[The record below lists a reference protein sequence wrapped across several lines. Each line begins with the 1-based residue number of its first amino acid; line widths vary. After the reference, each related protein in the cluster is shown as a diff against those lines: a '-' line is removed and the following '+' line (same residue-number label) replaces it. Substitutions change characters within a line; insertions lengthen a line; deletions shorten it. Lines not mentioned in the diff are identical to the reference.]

1 MTNSKNSTNNS
12 SKSDE
17 LYAIAETSG
26 QQFWFEVNRYYD
38 IDRLNAKEKDKITL
52 EKVLLLKDNDSIT
65 IGKPYVKDAKIE
77 LEVVSH
83 KRDKKILVY
92 KMRPKKKTRRKMGHR
107 QELTRV
113 MVKSIKIGKSVPKSS
128 SKKEETVKKETKPK
142 SEKSTNLTILMAHKK
157 GTGSTRNGRDSNSK
171 RLGVKAYGGEKV
183 TAGSILIRQRGTS
196 FLPGINVGKGKDDTL
211 FALKEG
217 TVSFESIKRNL
228 RNRKRVNIVI

>member
-1 MTNSKNSTNNS
+1 MTNSKNSSKN
-12 SKSDE
+12 SKSNE

-52 EKVLLLKDNDSIT
+52 EKVLLLKDKDSIT
-65 IGKPYVKDAKIE
+65 LGKPYVENAKIE

-113 MVKSIKIGKSVPKSS
+113 MVKSISIGKSAPKSS
-128 SKKEETVKKETKPK
+128 SKKETVKKETKPK
-142 SEKSTNLTILMAHKK
+142 SEKSTN
-157 GTGSTRNGRDSNSK
+157 
-171 RLGVKAYGGEKV
+171 
-183 TAGSILIRQRGTS
+183 
-196 FLPGINVGKGKDDTL
+196 
-211 FALKEG
+211 
-217 TVSFESIKRNL
+217 
-228 RNRKRVNIVI
+228 

>member
-1 MTNSKNSTNNS
+1 MANSKNSSNNS
-12 SKSDE
+12 AKNNE

-52 EKVLLLKDNDSIT
+52 EKVLLLKDKNSVN
-65 IGKPYVKDAKIE
+65 IGQPYVKDAKIE

-113 MVKSIKIGKSVPKSS
+113 MVKSITIGKSSPKSS
-128 SKKEETVKKETKPK
+128 SKKETVKKETKPK
-142 SEKSTNLTILMAHKK
+142 SEKSKN
-157 GTGSTRNGRDSNSK
+157 
-171 RLGVKAYGGEKV
+171 
-183 TAGSILIRQRGTS
+183 
-196 FLPGINVGKGKDDTL
+196 
-211 FALKEG
+211 
-217 TVSFESIKRNL
+217 
-228 RNRKRVNIVI
+228 

>member
-1 MTNSKNSTNNS
+1 MTNSKKSSNNS
-12 SKSDE
+12 SKSHE

-38 IDRLNAKEKDKITL
+38 IDRLNVKEKDKITL
-52 EKVLLLKDNDSIT
+52 EKVLLLKDKESIT
-65 IGKPYVKDAKIE
+65 VGKPYVKGAKIE

-113 MVKSIKIGKSVPKSS
+113 MVKSIKIGNNVSKSS

-142 SEKSTNLTILMAHKK
+142 SEKSTN
-157 GTGSTRNGRDSNSK
+157 
-171 RLGVKAYGGEKV
+171 
-183 TAGSILIRQRGTS
+183 
-196 FLPGINVGKGKDDTL
+196 
-211 FALKEG
+211 
-217 TVSFESIKRNL
+217 
-228 RNRKRVNIVI
+228 

>member
-1 MTNSKNSTNNS
+1 MTNSKKSSNNS
-12 SKSDE
+12 FNNNE

-52 EKVLLLKDNDSIT
+52 DKVLLLKDKDSIT
-65 IGKPYVKDAKIE
+65 IGKPYVKEAKIE

-113 MVKSIKIGKSVPKSS
+113 MVKSISTGKSAPKSAP
-128 SKKEETVKKETKPK
+128 KKVTAKKETKPK
-142 SEKSTNLTILMAHKK
+142 SEKTTN
-157 GTGSTRNGRDSNSK
+157 
-171 RLGVKAYGGEKV
+171 
-183 TAGSILIRQRGTS
+183 
-196 FLPGINVGKGKDDTL
+196 
-211 FALKEG
+211 
-217 TVSFESIKRNL
+217 
-228 RNRKRVNIVI
+228 

>member
-1 MTNSKNSTNNS
+1 MTNSKNSSSNS
-12 SKSDE
+12 PKNDE

-52 EKVLLLKDNDSIT
+52 DKILLLKDKNSIN

-83 KRDKKILVY
+83 KRDKKIIVY

-113 MVKSIKIGKSVPKSS
+113 MVKSISIGKTTPKSS
-128 SKKEETVKKETKPK
+128 SKKETVKKEAKPK
-142 SEKSTNLTILMAHKK
+142 SEKSTI
-157 GTGSTRNGRDSNSK
+157 
-171 RLGVKAYGGEKV
+171 
-183 TAGSILIRQRGTS
+183 
-196 FLPGINVGKGKDDTL
+196 
-211 FALKEG
+211 
-217 TVSFESIKRNL
+217 
-228 RNRKRVNIVI
+228 

>member
-1 MTNSKNSTNNS
+1 MTNSQNSSSNS
-12 SKSDE
+12 SKSSE

-52 EKVLLLKDNDSIT
+52 EKVLLLKNKDSIT
-65 IGKPYVKDAKIE
+65 IGKPYIKDAKIE

-113 MVKSIKIGKSVPKSS
+113 MVKSISIGKSAPKSP
-128 SKKEETVKKETKPK
+128 KKETIKKETKPK
-142 SEKSTNLTILMAHKK
+142 SEKSTN
-157 GTGSTRNGRDSNSK
+157 
-171 RLGVKAYGGEKV
+171 
-183 TAGSILIRQRGTS
+183 
-196 FLPGINVGKGKDDTL
+196 
-211 FALKEG
+211 
-217 TVSFESIKRNL
+217 
-228 RNRKRVNIVI
+228 

>member
-1 MTNSKNSTNNS
+1 MTNSKKSSNNS
-12 SKSDE
+12 KNNE

-52 EKVLLLKDNDSIT
+52 EKVLLLKDKNSIT

-113 MVKSIKIGKSVPKSS
+113 MVKSIEVGKSAPKSS
-128 SKKEETVKKETKPK
+128 SKKETTKKETKPK
-142 SEKSTNLTILMAHKK
+142 SEKSTN
-157 GTGSTRNGRDSNSK
+157 
-171 RLGVKAYGGEKV
+171 
-183 TAGSILIRQRGTS
+183 
-196 FLPGINVGKGKDDTL
+196 
-211 FALKEG
+211 
-217 TVSFESIKRNL
+217 
-228 RNRKRVNIVI
+228 

>member
-1 MTNSKNSTNNS
+1 MTNSKKSSNNS
-12 SKSDE
+12 KNNE

-52 EKVLLLKDNDSIT
+52 EKVLLLKDKDSIT

-113 MVKSIKIGKSVPKSS
+113 MVKSIKIGNSTPKSS
-128 SKKEETVKKETKPK
+128 SKKETVKKETKPK
-142 SEKSTNLTILMAHKK
+142 SEKSTN
-157 GTGSTRNGRDSNSK
+157 
-171 RLGVKAYGGEKV
+171 
-183 TAGSILIRQRGTS
+183 
-196 FLPGINVGKGKDDTL
+196 
-211 FALKEG
+211 
-217 TVSFESIKRNL
+217 
-228 RNRKRVNIVI
+228 